1 MIVPADH
8 APPPRRGTILI
19 VALTVMSIL
28 MVLAAAMLRGTQL
41 SRRQFRSELHLRQ
54 IDQLLDAAIAT
65 AAARLAAGEPATESR
80 TIPAAEIVGRHAAGL
95 TITTGPAEAS
105 GRLIEA
111 VVEYPLGGLHPIRR
125 RRVRR
130 IELANPPPSSA
141 ALPPSQI
148 NPQESR
154 P

>member
-1 MIVPADH
+1 MTFRI
-8 APPPRRGTILI
+8 APPRPSRRGTILI
-19 VALTVMSIL
+19 VALAVMSIL
-28 MVLAAAMLRGTQL
+28 MGLAAAMLQAAQH
-41 SRRQFRSELHLRQ
+41 SRRHFRSELHLRQ
-54 IDQLLDAAIAT
+54 VDHLLDAAIAT

-80 TIPAAEIVGRHAAGL
+80 TIPAAEIVGRHPAGL
-95 TITTGPAEAS
+95 TITTGPADAS

-130 IELANPPPSSA
+130 IELADPPPSSPL
-141 ALPPSQI
+141 LPPDQS